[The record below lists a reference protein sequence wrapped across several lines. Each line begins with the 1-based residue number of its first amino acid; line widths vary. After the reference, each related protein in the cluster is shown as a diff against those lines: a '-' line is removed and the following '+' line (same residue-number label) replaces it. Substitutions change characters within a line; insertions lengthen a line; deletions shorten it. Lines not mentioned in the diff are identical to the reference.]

1 MGSGN
6 EYFCGIGWTSGGQ
19 SQWFI
24 CGQLWGRWLDN
35 LPEWWVMLGDKWE
48 VTIKVAV
55 ELVVPV
61 VARVNGPLVANC
73 EESGR
78 ISQSSQWWWVRN
90 SKWYW

>member
-1 MGSGN
+1 
-6 EYFCGIGWTSGGQ
+6 
-19 SQWFI
+19 
-24 CGQLWGRWLDN
+24 
-35 LPEWWVMLGDKWE
+35 MLGDKWE

-78 ISQSSQWWWVRN
+78 ISQSRSVVVGE
-90 SKWYW
+90 K